1 MWRTNF
7 EKNDNPVYSCQC
19 NSQECMVKPNT
30 PTREEIN
37 IISAERKRPYFL
49 PADKTC
55 RPI

>member
-30 PTREEIN
+30 QTREEIN
-37 IISAERKRPYFL
+37 IISVERRQPYFL